1 MGLKNF
7 YFRSLASISR
17 GSFPI
22 AEKLGFYIINRSYY
36 GPIPESKHLNDR
48 LWEKPSE
55 LVGIDLRSQAQVDLL
70 REISQNYKTEFAGFG
85 EHSASDPGKF
95 FFRNGSF
102 GPGDAHLAYGLV
114 RKYKPQRMIEIGSG
128 NSTLIMAQA
137 VRVNQQET
145 GRACQYT
152 VIDPYPRA
160 IFRQP
165 FPGLTN
171 CVVKPIQ
178 DVPLDLFSTLGEND
192 ILFID
197 SSHVLKL
204 GSDVQYQF
212 LEILPRLAKG
222 VLVHFH
228 DIFLPYEYNKSWA
241 IEKRRFWNEQYILQ
255 AFLTFNEHFEVIWGS
270 HYMHMTQRPL
280 LLSELNY
287 YAESDDPGSFWI
299 RKIK

>member
-1 MGLKNF
+1 MGLKSL
-7 YFRSLASISR
+7 YFRSLASFSR

-36 GPIPESKHLNDR
+36 GPIPETRYLKDR
-48 LWEKPSE
+48 LWAKPSE
-55 LVGIDLRSQAQVDLL
+55 LVGIDLRWQAQVDLV
-70 REISQNYKTEFAGFG
+70 REIGRSYKGEFAGFG
-85 EHSASDPGKF
+85 ENAASGPAEY

-114 RKYKPQRMIEIGSG
+114 RKYKPGRLIEIGSG
-128 NSTLIMAQA
+128 NSTLIMTKA
-137 VRVNQQET
+137 VRTNQQES
-145 GRACQYT
+145 GQSCQYT
-152 VIDPYPRA
+152 VIDPFPRA
-160 IFRQP
+160 MFRES
-165 FPGLTN
+165 FPGLTT
-171 CVVKPIQ
+171 CLVKPIQ
-178 DVPLDLFSTLGEND
+178 DVPLDIFAALSEND

-255 AFLTFNEHFEVIWGS
+255 AFLTFNDHFEVLWGS
-270 HYMHMTQRPL
+270 HYMHMTQLPVLR
-280 LLSELNY
+280 SELNY
-287 YAESDDPGSFWI
+287 YADSDDPGSFWI